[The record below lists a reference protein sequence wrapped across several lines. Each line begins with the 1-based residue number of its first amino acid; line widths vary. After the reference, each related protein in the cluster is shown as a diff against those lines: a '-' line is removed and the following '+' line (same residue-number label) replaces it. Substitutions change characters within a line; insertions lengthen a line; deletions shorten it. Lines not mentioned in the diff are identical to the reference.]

1 VAEAALAHA
10 VPNLRHQLLTAA
22 DLPPADAA
30 LQASALRAFEA
41 FIDELVDRPTGKEPS
56 SNSDP
61 IMAKVRCLH

>member
-41 FIDELVDRPTGKEPS
+41 FIDECTRTS
-56 SNSDP
+56 SFDWKLTTLLGSKKIN
-61 IMAKVRCLH
+61 L